1 MTRMLIGAAAFAA
14 MTSAALAD
22 VRTFSNPRIGGG
34 RLDWC
39 LQWSAACGK
48 PAADAYCRSRGFAGA
63 LNFSKAT
70 GVGRTVL
77 ISGTG
82 CNGATCA
89 GFRHITC
96 AG

>member
-1 MTRMLIGAAAFAA
+1 MRYFLVGTALLLGMASAAA
-14 MTSAALAD
+14 
-22 VRTFSNPRIGGG
+22 VEVHTFTHPRLGGA

-39 LQWSAACGK
+39 LQWSASCGK

-63 LNFSKAT
+63 LNFSREP
-70 GVGRTVL
+70 GVGRTAL
-77 ISGTG
+77 MSGG
-82 CNGATCA
+82 ACNGAACS